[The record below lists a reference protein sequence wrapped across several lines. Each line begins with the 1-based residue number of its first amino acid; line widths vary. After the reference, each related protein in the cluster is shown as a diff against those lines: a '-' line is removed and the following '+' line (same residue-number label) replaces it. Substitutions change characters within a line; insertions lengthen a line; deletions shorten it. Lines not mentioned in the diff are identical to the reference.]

1 MCVCVCVSLCL
12 SVCLSVFQWGR
23 QRWVNSSGFPGGSV
37 VKNHLP
43 MQEMWV
49 QSLGQKDSLEKGM
62 ATHSNILDW
71 RIPWTEEPG
80 RLQSMGSQRIRHDW
94 TTEHTHSDFFS
105 PIGFRITSG
114 FEILN
119 HVFTDISSPVS
130 GCLSFPAGLW
140 VCVRDLPRLRF
151 SLLWSSAKN

>member
-1 MCVCVCVSLCL
+1 M
-12 SVCLSVFQWGR
+12 
-23 QRWVNSSGFPGGSV
+23 NSSGFPGDSV

-80 RLQSMGSQRIRHDW
+80 WLQSMGSKRIRHD
-94 TTEHTHSDFFS
+94 
-105 PIGFRITSG
+105 
-114 FEILN
+114 
-119 HVFTDISSPVS
+119 
-130 GCLSFPAGLW
+130 
-140 VCVRDLPRLRF
+140 
-151 SLLWSSAKN
+151 